1 MWLWIDRLINVFALI
16 AGILL
21 CGLVLLICADV
32 CARYFR
38 LFAMPWSLDAAEHAL
53 YIVTFLGA
61 PWVLREQGHIA
72 VDIFVQHLRPR
83 PRFVVDRVAYVI
95 GALTCGVLFYYSCL
109 VWFRSFDASTDIHR
123 TYIYPEWWIL
133 AFAPP
138 IFLIL
143 LAIFLR
149 WLFVGPPKKPAA
161 TDLPADGL

>member
-1 MWLWIDRLINVFALI
+1 MWSWIDRLINVLALI

-32 CARYFR
+32 GARYFR
-38 LFAMPWSLDAAEHAL
+38 LFAMPWSLDAAEHTL

-72 VDIFVQHLRPR
+72 VDIFVQTLRPR
-83 PRFVVDRVAYVI
+83 PRLVVDRIAYVI
-95 GALTCGVLFYYSCL
+95 GAVTCAVLFYFSCL
-109 VWFRSFDASTDIHR
+109 VWLRSFEANTEIHR
-123 TYIYPEWWIL
+123 TFIYPEWIIM

-138 IFLIL
+138 VFLIL

-149 WLFVGPPKKPAA
+149 WIFVGPPKKPAEG
-161 TDLPADGL
+161 DGLSDGL